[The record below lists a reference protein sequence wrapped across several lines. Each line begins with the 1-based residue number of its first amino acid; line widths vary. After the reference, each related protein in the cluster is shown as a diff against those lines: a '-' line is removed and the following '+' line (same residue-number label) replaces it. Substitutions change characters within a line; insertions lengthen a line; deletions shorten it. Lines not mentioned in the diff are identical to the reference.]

1 MICSRSGRAGGVGA
15 PGGPTPGARLASPEE
30 RAVETED
37 RVMTDRGK
45 KKGCRKP
52 ENLKGKPG
60 GCSPEQVRKCHG
72 GEKKHPC
79 AGKRE
84 G

>member
-1 MICSRSGRAGGVGA
+1 
-15 PGGPTPGARLASPEE
+15 
-30 RAVETED
+30 
-37 RVMTDRGK
+37 MTDRGK